1 MSPTS
6 FVYSTQSFF
15 EIVPEP
21 RSTSRT
27 VGRHSSAPSRPRRRD
42 SPAVWKYA
50 LSLFRRTR
58 WPLPG
63 RAARL
68 ARPRRPCGSREPAMT
83 TADPA
88 IPAPGRLR
96 TYASFVRF
104 EHTLFSLP
112 LILAGVFSVAGEAMP
127 ATRWLLV
134 ALAAVGARTA
144 AMTLNRVIDRRHDA
158 RNPRT
163 STRELPAG
171 RMKLAEAVG
180 LLIVSAAVYV
190 AACAAL
196 GPWYLSVSVVPFAVF
211 AAYPYLKRF
220 TPLCHAGV
228 GLALALAPLAGFAAA
243 HPSLAHSGPAIALAV
258 FALCWVTGF
267 DIIYAT
273 LDEAS
278 DRANGIHSMVVW
290 LGRVRALRVSWALHV
305 VAMASLAWG
314 AWSIAAAG
322 STPASG
328 WLTLAVV
335 GFGGTVTL
343 LWLEQRWAEDVNLA
357 FFKTNV
363 AVGFVVLVTVL
374 AARMASGGF

>member
-1 MSPTS
+1 
-6 FVYSTQSFF
+6 
-15 EIVPEP
+15 
-21 RSTSRT
+21 
-27 VGRHSSAPSRPRRRD
+27 
-42 SPAVWKYA
+42 
-50 LSLFRRTR
+50 
-58 WPLPG
+58 
-63 RAARL
+63 
-68 ARPRRPCGSREPAMT
+68 MT

-112 LILAGVFSVAGEAMP
+112 LILAGVFTVAGQSMSA
-127 ATRWLLV
+127 ARWALV
-134 ALAAVGARTA
+134 AVAAVGARTA
-144 AMTLNRVIDRRHDA
+144 AMTLNRVIDRHHDA

-163 STRELPAG
+163 RTRELPAG
-171 RMKLAEAVG
+171 RMKLAEAIG
-180 LLIVSAAVYV
+180 LLLVSVAVYA

-196 GPWYLSVSVVPFAVF
+196 GPWYLRVAIVPFAVF

-228 GLALALAPLAGFAAA
+228 GTALALAPLAGFAAA
-243 HPSLAHSGPAIALAV
+243 HPALDHTGPALALAL

-290 LGRVRALRVSWALHV
+290 LGRTRALRVSWALHV
-305 VAMASLAWG
+305 VAMAALAWG
-314 AWSIAAAG
+314 TWSIAMSTGAPVTAWLVVTVAG
-322 STPASG
+322 FA
-328 WLTLAVV
+328 
-335 GFGGTVTL
+335 GTVTL
-343 LWLEQRWAEDVNLA
+343 LWLEQRWAENVNLA

-363 AVGFVVLVTVL
+363 VVGFLVLATVL
-374 AARMASGGF
+374 AARLASGGF